1 MAEQHVHLPVQDAIP
16 NQEQER
22 SADIPVREAVLAAS
36 CSTKSHKKNPQPLG
50 PEFSANPYMFR
61 PWVCV
66 FKQLACPSCC

>member
-36 CSTKSHKKNPQPLG
+36 CSTKSHKKIKKNLWDQSL
-50 PEFSANPYMFR
+50 
-61 PWVCV
+61 V
-66 FKQLACPSCC
+66 